1 MSGGHIEIEDAV
13 TARMKLRHPEIG
25 RIGVQANHQGWRC
38 YQVWT
43 VRGAAPP
50 SYDQTDKFLAVA
62 DAILMRITG
71 ELDDPK
77 GKPLNRSRSS
87 GGFTVESRWRE

>member
-1 MSGGHIEIEDAV
+1 MSDAHIEIEDAV

-25 RIGVQANHQGWRC
+25 RIGVKANHHGWRC
-38 YQVWT
+38 HQVWT

-50 SYDQTDKFLAVA
+50 SHDETDKFLAVA

-71 ELDDPK
+71 ELDDP
-77 GKPLNRSRSS
+77 RASRS
-87 GGFTVESRWRE
+87 